1 MDVSDNFCDN
11 CWAHRYTLNMGYGYD
26 GLSKVAGC
34 GGFGGDFM
42 GCSLGGS
49 EFYQDEWIHAVGTV
63 DMDSGTASLYIDGEF
78 IGEQPISSTEDFIQ
92 LGLGNEQ
99 SKIIGREALWYRQQG
114 IYRLRG

>member
-1 MDVSDNFCDN
+1 MVP
-11 CWAHRYTLNMGYGYD
+11 
-26 GLSKVAGC
+26 
-34 GGFGGDFM
+34 
-42 GCSLGGS
+42 

-99 SKIIGREALWYRQQG
+99 SKSLGVEALWYRAAGNLPASWMLVSG
-114 IYRLRG
+114 IVP